1 MKTNGIL
8 SFFPSGRRLITLSS
22 CKSNH
27 RSRLSLYEYY
37 NGEKKYC
44 LERCIEAIFVLRS
57 VTFFDWVPPVSV
69 VVGDQVEEGE
79 LSPEMEKDGLCK
91 RSLSLFLSTLDFFF
105 FFPGLSVLIIQ
116 LLIRARARRCG
127 KGKAHHLEI
136 CQNGRRYITHMTDMF
151 SMPARMSNR
160 RRVPGIKKKKLKNS
174 RRGVSNWRCKRIEL
188 QGQGRH
194 HAHPPV
200 YTCCC
205 YCPIALA

>member
-1 MKTNGIL
+1 M
-8 SFFPSGRRLITLSS
+8 
-22 CKSNH
+22 
-27 RSRLSLYEYY
+27 
-37 NGEKKYC
+37 
-44 LERCIEAIFVLRS
+44 LRS

-160 RRVPGIKKKKLKNS
+160 RRVPGKKKNLKIPVAGFPTGAAS
-174 RRGVSNWRCKRIEL
+174 ESNCKARVDITRTL
-188 QGQGRH
+188 LCI
-194 HAHPPV
+194 PV
-200 YTCCC
+200 VV
-205 YCPIALA
+205 IAQLH